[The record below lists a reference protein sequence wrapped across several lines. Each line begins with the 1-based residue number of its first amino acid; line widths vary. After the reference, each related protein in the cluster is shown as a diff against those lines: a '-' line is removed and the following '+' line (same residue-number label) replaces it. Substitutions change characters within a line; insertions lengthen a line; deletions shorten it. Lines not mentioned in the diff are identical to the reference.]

1 MAMRLLLHD
10 ELPDVPLERVFRHN
24 RAAGFV
30 MLLLV
35 GAPAVLAALNARAIG
50 ATLRELPG
58 LFWILGTLPALLASL
73 VWLLVL
79 QAASHSMQAGLLAT
93 NWVLRVSAAG
103 IGVQLRS
110 YRNTHFRRDVS
121 TVLWLET
128 REVLCARRV
137 TESGWISN
145 AHNRVFVRKN
155 WLELE
160 LRDAAC
166 APLEQRLAEER
177 AEQGPQIRVL
187 GIRTRTRFDEQPVFV
202 TRPGVLRVEWLGR
215 GMLEALREVVAVAE
229 DVELDLDQAL
239 GTDLEPRV
247 RALCAR
253 GMQFSA
259 YELLRRE
266 RGMSLPAAKRHV
278 EELARKA
285 A

>member
-1 MAMRLLLHD
+1 MRLLLHD
-10 ELPDVPLERVFRHN
+10 ELPEVPLERVFRHS

-58 LFWILGTLPALLASL
+58 LFWILGTPPALLAAL

-79 QAASHSMQAGLLAT
+79 QAASHSAQAGLLAT

-110 YRNTHFRRDVS
+110 YRNTHFRRDVP
-121 TVLWLET
+121 TVLWLDT
-128 REVLCARRV
+128 REIRCARRV

-145 AHNRVFVRKN
+145 ARNRVFVRKN
-155 WLELE
+155 WLEIE

-202 TRPGVLRVEWLGR
+202 ARPGVLRVQWLGR

-239 GTDLEPRV
+239 GTELEPRV
-247 RALCAR
+247 EALCAR
-253 GMQFSA
+253 GMKFCA
-259 YELLRRE
+259 YELLCRQ

>member
-1 MAMRLLLHD
+1 MRLLLHD
-10 ELPDVPLERVFRHN
+10 ELPEVPLERVFRN
-24 RAAGFV
+24 SRAAGFV
-30 MLLLV
+30 MLLFV

-58 LFWILGTLPALLASL
+58 LFWILGTPPALLGSL

-79 QAASHSMQAGLLAT
+79 QTASHGVQAGLLAT
-93 NWVLRVSAAG
+93 NWVLRVSASG

-110 YRNTHFRRDVS
+110 YRNAHFRKDVP
-121 TVLWLET
+121 TVLWLGT
-128 REVLCARRV
+128 REILCARRV
-137 TESGWISN
+137 TESGWIANERGRTLVHKS
-145 AHNRVFVRKN
+145 

-160 LRDAAC
+160 LRDVAC

-187 GIRTRTRFDEQPVFV
+187 GIRTRTRFDEQPVFLA
-202 TRPGVLRVEWLGR
+202 RPGVLRVEWLGR

-229 DVELDLDQAL
+229 DIELDLDQAL
-239 GTDLEPRV
+239 GTELEPRV

-266 RGMSLPAAKRHV
+266 RGLSLPAAKRHV